1 MGRRGRRCTVLAAGI
16 GVAVSAGSGPTRSV
30 AYVTGSSTSDPQ
42 VWLAPMDGGSG
53 RRLGPGSQPLLAP
66 DGTLV
71 AASGST
77 GLVVYSATGGRTHRY
92 FESRIATATA
102 AAFSADSRY
111 LAVVLGSINPASS
124 AASGLAVIDTV
135 TFTSR
140 VVARG
145 QIYGASF
152 ARDRSDRIA
161 FASARSAALA
171 ARSTSA

>member
-1 MGRRGRRCTVLAAGI
+1 MGRRGRRMHGAGGGDRRGGQR
-16 GVAVSAGSGPTRSV
+16 GVGTHA
-30 AYVTGSSTSDPQ
+30 Q
-42 VWLAPMDGGSG
+42 
-53 RRLGPGSQPLLAP
+53 RRLRDRIVNIGPAGLAGP
-66 DGTLV
+66 DGR
-71 AASGST
+71 
-77 GLVVYSATGGRTHRY
+77 GLWPPARPRV
-92 FESRIATATA
+92 TA
-102 AAFSADSRY
+102 AARAGRDAGGRVRKHRTGCLFGDRGPNPPILREPY
-111 LAVVLGSINPASS
+111 RDCDCRGVLGGLAFPGGGVGQHQSRELGRF
-124 AASGLAVIDTV
+124 GLAVIDTV